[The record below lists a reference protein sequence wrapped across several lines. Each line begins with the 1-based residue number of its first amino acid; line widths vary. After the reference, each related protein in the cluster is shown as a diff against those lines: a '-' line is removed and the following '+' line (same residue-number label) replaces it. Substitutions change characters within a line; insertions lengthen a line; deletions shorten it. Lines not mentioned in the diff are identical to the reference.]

1 MNELFTYLFDENVL
15 KNKLREK
22 WIKLYDFNFV
32 DKEII
37 GGLLTTKKNIS
48 DLLTFIYN
56 KATASNLTVEQKE
69 EEEQK
74 EEQIPGALSI
84 APSTTLKTKTK
95 IEEKKGEKLEKET
108 AKTKSFKKVTIPV
121 PFNLSEN
128 KPRILQEPMAIS
140 NQIKI
145 KPLPLADYKK
155 TSLKEIEEKR
165 KEQLEIIKK
174 NIIEKNKKAK
184 GFDLQTDKRPMNF
197 DRIKEEVENK
207 IQSTLQFDN
216 KYMNPP
222 KDFSKY
228 EADVKYNEAA
238 IIREEYLIDK
248 KNKEEEAA
256 LNKILIEK
264 KDSKEFER
272 WQSEMKIKDDIIKMQ
287 EIEKRKLELELN
299 REVASTYMQ
308 RRIQKN
314 QLKAAEHKKQEIINM
329 KKKAEE
335 KAEDIKQKK
344 QVIKEIKKE
353 QENVAKQKIQK
364 KKENQ
369 ELYKNRKK
377 EFNELNLIAKEE
389 RKIYLERR
397 DDLIR
402 QIRELEKLPIKRTTG
417 FDPTETPGYGLL
429 EEMSLVELR
438 ERLALQKRMHADEIK
453 SKKEENKLR
462 MQERADEIVNKAQII
477 QENRDRLR
485 NMKEIER
492 KAKKDAILAEKER
505 IKAAREKSLF
515 EVKQKIENKKQK
527 LKKEDEI
534 FQKKIREIKLQR
546 QFLQLG
552 RDAVEFKQFKQIED
566 GVERKINDRQN
577 QDLIDQLAL
586 EKIKWVDVKIRHT
599 DAKKINKNMKEM
611 INNYNNAYELSGTL
625 NQMIGDE
632 DKMYKKAVYDRE
644 RALNKYLQDDIKEK
658 NKFCFEMQQ
667 KTMKKNK
674 SHGINNRRL
683 SAKNNEKMNNTE
695 KINLNN
701 DEEKKVNEG
710 SDEEEKNEIQ
720 NKIDNE
726 NILSQNHSGQR
737 AHSGQPGPA
746 DPQDRRAPASR

>member
-32 DKEII
+32 DKDII

-56 KATASNLTVEQKE
+56 KATASHLSVDEKE
-69 EEEQK
+69 EPTPSPQSV
-74 EEQIPGALSI
+74 G
-84 APSTTLKTKTK
+84 PSTTLMTKSKPEETK
-95 IEEKKGEKLEKET
+95 GGEKTDKDLT
-108 AKTKSFKKVTIPV
+108 RPKTNKKVTIPV

-145 KPLPLADYKK
+145 KPLPLANYKK

-165 KEQLEIIKK
+165 KEQLQIIKE

-184 GFDLQTDKRPMNF
+184 GFDLQTDKRPTNIEKI
-197 DRIKEEVENK
+197 REEVENK

-216 KYMNPP
+216 KYMNPI
-222 KDFSKY
+222 KDFSKC

-256 LNKILIEK
+256 LNKILVKK

-314 QLKAAEHKKQEIINM
+314 QIKAAEHKKQEIINM
-329 KKKAEE
+329 KKRAEE
-335 KAEDIKQKK
+335 KAEDIRLKK
-344 QVIKEIKKE
+344 EVIKEIQKE
-353 QENVAKQKIQK
+353 KENVVKQKIQK

-377 EFNELNLIAKEE
+377 EFNELNLISQEE
-389 RKIYLERR
+389 KKIYLQRR

-417 FDPTETPGYGLL
+417 FDPTETPGYGFL

-438 ERLALQKRMHADEIK
+438 ERLALQKRMHLDEIK

-462 MQERADEIVNKAQII
+462 MQERADELVNKAQII

-492 KAKKDAILAEKER
+492 KAKKDAIMREKER
-505 IKAAREKSLF
+505 IKAMREKSLF

-586 EKIKWVDVKIRHT
+586 EKIKWGDVKIRHT
-599 DAKKINKNMKEM
+599 DAKKVNKDLKEM
-611 INNYNNAYELSGTL
+611 INNYNKDYELSGTL
-625 NQMIGDE
+625 NQMIDDE

-667 KTMKKNK
+667 KTMKKNTIKKNK
-674 SHGINNRRL
+674 SHGNNINNKKIVGGVPVRE
-683 SAKNNEKMNNTE
+683 NMNNTE
-695 KINLNN
+695 KINFNN
-701 DEEKKVNEG
+701 NEDKKVNDG

-720 NKIDNE
+720 NKIENE
-726 NILSQNHSGQR
+726 NILSQNQ
-737 AHSGQPGPA
+737 AIPA
-746 DPQDRRAPASR
+746 

>member
-32 DKEII
+32 DKDII

-56 KATASNLTVEQKE
+56 KATASHLSVDEKE
-69 EEEQK
+69 ESAPFPETV
-74 EEQIPGALSI
+74 G
-84 APSTTLKTKTK
+84 PSTTVGTKSKPEETK
-95 IEEKKGEKLEKET
+95 GGQKFEKELS
-108 AKTKSFKKVTIPV
+108 KPKLNKKVTIPV

-128 KPRILQEPMAIS
+128 KPRVLQEPMAIS

-145 KPLPLADYKK
+145 KPLPLANYKK

-165 KEQLEIIKK
+165 KEQLQIIKN
-174 NIIEKNKKAK
+174 NIIEKHKKAK
-184 GFDLQTDKRPMNF
+184 AFELQTDKRPTNIEKIR
-197 DRIKEEVENK
+197 DEVENK

-216 KYMNPP
+216 KYMNPI
-222 KDFSKY
+222 KDFSKCD
-228 EADVKYNEAA
+228 ADVKYNEAA

-314 QLKAAEHKKQEIINM
+314 QIKAAEHKKQEIINM
-329 KKKAEE
+329 KKRAEE
-335 KAEDIKQKK
+335 KAEDIRQKK
-344 QVIKEIKKE
+344 EVIKEIQKE
-353 QENVAKQKIQK
+353 KENVVKQKIQK

-377 EFNELNLIAKEE
+377 EFNELNLISQEE
-389 RKIYLERR
+389 KKIYLQRR

-438 ERLALQKRMHADEIK
+438 ERLALQKKMHLDEIK

-462 MQERADEIVNKAQII
+462 MQERADELVNKAQII
-477 QENRDRLR
+477 QENRDRVR

-492 KAKKDAILAEKER
+492 KAKKDAIIREKER
-505 IKAAREKSLF
+505 IKAMREKSLF

-586 EKIKWVDVKIRHT
+586 EKIKWVDVKIKHT
-599 DAKKINKNMKEM
+599 DAKKVNKDLKEM
-611 INNYNNAYELSGTL
+611 LNNYNKEYELSGTL
-625 NQMIGDE
+625 NQMIDDE

-667 KTMKKNK
+667 KTMKKNTIKKNK
-674 SHGINNRRL
+674 SHGNNINNKKIEGVP
-683 SAKNNEKMNNTE
+683 SINMNNTE
-695 KINLNN
+695 KININN
-701 DEEKKVNEG
+701 EDKKVNDG

-726 NILSQNHSGQR
+726 NILAQN
-737 AHSGQPGPA
+737 QPIPA
-746 DPQDRRAPASR
+746 

>member
-1 MNELFTYLFDENVL
+1 MNELFTYLFDEDVL

-32 DKEII
+32 DKDII

-56 KATASNLTVEQKE
+56 KATASNLPVDEKE
-69 EEEQK
+69 K
-74 EEQIPGALSI
+74 EKEITPNPPTI
-84 APSTTLKTKTK
+84 APSTTLKTTK
-95 IEEKKGEKLEKET
+95 IEETKDEKFTKET
-108 AKTKSFKKVTIPV
+108 TKPKTGKKVTIPV

-128 KPRILQEPMAIS
+128 KPRVLQEPMAIS
-140 NQIKI
+140 NQVKI
-145 KPLPLADYKK
+145 KPLPLANYKK

-165 KEQLEIIKK
+165 KEQLQIIKE

-184 GFDLQTDKRPMNF
+184 LFDLKTDKRPTNTEKV
-197 DRIKEEVENK
+197 REEVENK
-207 IQSTLQFDN
+207 IKATLQFNN
-216 KYMNPP
+216 KYMNPI
-222 KDFSKY
+222 KDFSKCD
-228 EADVKYNEAA
+228 ADVRYNEAA

-256 LNKILIEK
+256 LNKILVEK

-314 QLKAAEHKKQEIINM
+314 QLKAAEHKKQELINM

-344 QVIKEIKKE
+344 EVIKEIHKE
-353 QENVAKQKIQK
+353 QENVAKQKAQK

-377 EFNELNLIAKEE
+377 EYNELNLIAQEE
-389 RKIYLERR
+389 KKILLERR

-402 QIRELEKLPIKRTTG
+402 QIRELEKLPIRRTTG

-438 ERLALQKRMHADEIK
+438 ERLALQKRMHLDEIK

-462 MQERADEIVNKAQII
+462 MQERADELVNKAQII

-492 KAKKDAILAEKER
+492 KAKKDAIIAEKAR
-505 IKAAREKSLF
+505 IKAQREKSLF

-527 LKKEDEI
+527 LKREDEI

-586 EKIKWVDVKIRHT
+586 EKIKWVDVKMRHT
-599 DAKKINKNMKEM
+599 DAKKINKDLKDML
-611 INNYNNAYELSGTL
+611 NNYNNAYELSGTL
-625 NQMIGDE
+625 NQMIHDE

-667 KTMKKNK
+667 KTMKKNNIKKNK
-674 SHGINNRRL
+674 SYGTNINNKRTE
-683 SAKNNEKMNNTE
+683 NIVNTEKLNNTE
-695 KINLNN
+695 KINFNN
-701 DEEKKVNEG
+701 DEDKKVNEG

-720 NKIDNE
+720 NKIENE
-726 NILSQNHSGQR
+726 NILSQNQ
-737 AHSGQPGPA
+737 AVPA
-746 DPQDRRAPASR
+746 

>member
-1 MNELFTYLFDENVL
+1 MNELFTYLFDEDIL

-32 DKEII
+32 DKDII

-56 KATASNLTVEQKE
+56 KATASNLPV
-69 EEEQK
+69 EEQ
-74 EEQIPGALSI
+74 EGIPQSP
-84 APSTTLKTKTK
+84 PSTTLKTKSKLEETK
-95 IEEKKGEKLEKET
+95 EEKTLKET
-108 AKTKSFKKVTIPV
+108 TTKPKTSKKVTIPV

-128 KPRILQEPMAIS
+128 KPRVLQEPMAIS

-145 KPLPLADYKK
+145 KPLPLANYKK
-155 TSLKEIEEKR
+155 TSLKDIEEKR
-165 KEQLEIIKK
+165 KEQLQIIKN

-184 GFDLQTDKRPMNF
+184 GFDLETEKRPTNLEKIR
-197 DRIKEEVENK
+197 DEVESK
-207 IQSTLQFDN
+207 IQATLQFDN
-216 KYMNPP
+216 KYMNPI
-222 KDFSKY
+222 KDFSKC

-256 LNKILIEK
+256 LNKILVEK

-272 WQSEMKIKDDIIKMQ
+272 WQNEMKIKDDIIKMQ

-335 KAEDIKQKK
+335 NAEDVRQKK
-344 QVIKEIKKE
+344 EVIKEIKKE
-353 QENVAKQKIQK
+353 QENVAKQKIAK

-377 EFNELNLIAKEE
+377 EFNELNLIAQEE
-389 RKIYLERR
+389 KKILLERR

-402 QIRELEKLPIKRTTG
+402 QIRELEKLPIRRTTG

-438 ERLALQKRMHADEIK
+438 ERLALQKRMHLDEIK

-462 MQERADEIVNKAQII
+462 MQERADELVYKAQMI

-485 NMKEIER
+485 NTKEIER
-492 KAKKDAILAEKER
+492 KAKKDAIIAEKAR
-505 IKAAREKSLF
+505 IKAQREKSLF

-577 QDLIDQLAL
+577 QDLIDQLAF
-586 EKIKWVDVKIRHT
+586 EKIKWVDVKMKHT
-599 DAKKINKNMKEM
+599 DAKKINKDLKEM
-611 INNYNNAYELSGTL
+611 LNNYNNAYELSGTL
-625 NQMIGDE
+625 NQMIHDE

-667 KTMKKNK
+667 KTMKKKNIKKNK
-674 SHGINNRRL
+674 SYGTKVNNKL
-683 SAKNNEKMNNTE
+683 AEKIISDEKLNNTE
-695 KINLNN
+695 KINFNN
-701 DEEKKVNEG
+701 EEDKKVNEG

-720 NKIDNE
+720 NKIENE
-726 NILSQNHSGQR
+726 NILSQNQ
-737 AHSGQPGPA
+737 AVPA
-746 DPQDRRAPASR
+746 

>member
-438 ERLALQKRMHADEIK
+438 ERLALQKRMRADEIK

-701 DEEKKVNEG
+701 EEEKKVNEG

-726 NILSQNHSGQR
+726 NTLSQNQ
-737 AHSGQPGPA
+737 AIPA
-746 DPQDRRAPASR
+746 

>member
-32 DKEII
+32 DKDII

-56 KATASNLTVEQKE
+56 KATASHLSVDEKE
-69 EEEQK
+69 ESAPLPETV
-74 EEQIPGALSI
+74 G
-84 APSTTLKTKTK
+84 PSTTVGTKSKPEETK
-95 IEEKKGEKLEKET
+95 GGQKFEKELS
-108 AKTKSFKKVTIPV
+108 KPKLNKKVTIPV

-128 KPRILQEPMAIS
+128 KPRVLQEPMAIS

-145 KPLPLADYKK
+145 KPLPLANYKK

-165 KEQLEIIKK
+165 KEQLQIIKN
-174 NIIEKNKKAK
+174 NIIEKHKKAK
-184 GFDLQTDKRPMNF
+184 AFDLQTDKRPTNIEKIR
-197 DRIKEEVENK
+197 DEVENK

-216 KYMNPP
+216 KYMNPI
-222 KDFSKY
+222 KDFSKCD
-228 EADVKYNEAA
+228 ADVKYNEAA

-314 QLKAAEHKKQEIINM
+314 QIKAAEHKKQEIINM

-335 KAEDIKQKK
+335 KAEDIRQKK
-344 QVIKEIKKE
+344 EVIKEIQKE
-353 QENVAKQKIQK
+353 KENVVKQKIQK

-377 EFNELNLIAKEE
+377 EFNELNLISQEE
-389 RKIYLERR
+389 KKIYLQRR

-438 ERLALQKRMHADEIK
+438 ERLALQKKMHLDEIK

-462 MQERADEIVNKAQII
+462 MQERADELVNKAQII

-492 KAKKDAILAEKER
+492 KAKKDAIIREKER
-505 IKAAREKSLF
+505 IKVMREKSLF

-586 EKIKWVDVKIRHT
+586 EKIKWVDVKIKHT
-599 DAKKINKNMKEM
+599 DAKKVNKDLKEM
-611 INNYNNAYELSGTL
+611 LNNYNKEYELSGTL
-625 NQMIGDE
+625 NQMIDDE

-667 KTMKKNK
+667 KTMKKNTIKKNK
-674 SHGINNRRL
+674 SHGNNINNKKIEGVP
-683 SAKNNEKMNNTE
+683 SINMNNTE

-701 DEEKKVNEG
+701 EDKKINDG

-726 NILSQNHSGQR
+726 NILAQN
-737 AHSGQPGPA
+737 QPIPA
-746 DPQDRRAPASR
+746 

>member
-32 DKEII
+32 DKDII

-56 KATASNLTVEQKE
+56 KATASHLSVDEKE
-69 EEEQK
+69 ESAPFPETV
-74 EEQIPGALSI
+74 G
-84 APSTTLKTKTK
+84 PSTTVGTKSKPEETK
-95 IEEKKGEKLEKET
+95 GGQKFEKELS
-108 AKTKSFKKVTIPV
+108 KPKLNKKVTIPV

-128 KPRILQEPMAIS
+128 KPRVLQEPMAIS

-145 KPLPLADYKK
+145 KPLPLANYKK

-165 KEQLEIIKK
+165 KEQLQIIKN
-174 NIIEKNKKAK
+174 NIIEKHKKAK
-184 GFDLQTDKRPMNF
+184 AFDLQTDKRPTNIEKIR
-197 DRIKEEVENK
+197 DEVENK

-216 KYMNPP
+216 KYMNPI
-222 KDFSKY
+222 KDFSKCD
-228 EADVKYNEAA
+228 ADVKYNEAA

-314 QLKAAEHKKQEIINM
+314 QIKAAEHKKQEIINM
-329 KKKAEE
+329 KKRAEE
-335 KAEDIKQKK
+335 KAEDIRQKK
-344 QVIKEIKKE
+344 EVIKEIQKE
-353 QENVAKQKIQK
+353 KENVVKQKIQK

-377 EFNELNLIAKEE
+377 EFNELNLISQEE
-389 RKIYLERR
+389 KKIYLQRR

-438 ERLALQKRMHADEIK
+438 ERLALQKKMHLDEIK

-462 MQERADEIVNKAQII
+462 MQERADELVNKAQII

-492 KAKKDAILAEKER
+492 KAKKDAIIREKER
-505 IKAAREKSLF
+505 IKAMREKSLF

-586 EKIKWVDVKIRHT
+586 EKIKWVDVKIKHT
-599 DAKKINKNMKEM
+599 DAKKVNKDLKEM
-611 INNYNNAYELSGTL
+611 LNNYNKEYELSGTL
-625 NQMIGDE
+625 NQMIDDE

-667 KTMKKNK
+667 KTMKKNTIKKNK
-674 SHGINNRRL
+674 SHGNNINNKKIEGIP
-683 SAKNNEKMNNTE
+683 SINMNNTG

-701 DEEKKVNEG
+701 EDKKVNDG

-726 NILSQNHSGQR
+726 NILAQN
-737 AHSGQPGPA
+737 QPIPA
-746 DPQDRRAPASR
+746 

>member
-1 MNELFTYLFDENVL
+1 MNELFTYLFDEDVL

-32 DKEII
+32 DKDII

-56 KATASNLTVEQKE
+56 KATASHLSVDEKE
-69 EEEQK
+69 EPTPSPQSV
-74 EEQIPGALSI
+74 G
-84 APSTTLKTKTK
+84 PSTTLMTKSKPEETK
-95 IEEKKGEKLEKET
+95 GGEKTDKDLT
-108 AKTKSFKKVTIPV
+108 RPKTNKKVTIPV

-145 KPLPLADYKK
+145 KPLPLANYKK

-165 KEQLEIIKK
+165 KEQLQIIKE

-184 GFDLQTDKRPMNF
+184 GFDLQTDKRPTNIEKI
-197 DRIKEEVENK
+197 REEVEKK

-216 KYMNPP
+216 KYMNPI
-222 KDFSKY
+222 KDFSKC

-256 LNKILIEK
+256 LNKILVEK

-287 EIEKRKLELELN
+287 EIEKRKLELEMN

-314 QLKAAEHKKQEIINM
+314 QIKAAEHKKQEIINM
-329 KKKAEE
+329 KKRAEE
-335 KAEDIKQKK
+335 KAEDIRLKK
-344 QVIKEIKKE
+344 EVIKEIQKE
-353 QENVAKQKIQK
+353 KENVVKQKIQK

-377 EFNELNLIAKEE
+377 EFNELNLISQEE
-389 RKIYLERR
+389 KKIYLQRR

-438 ERLALQKRMHADEIK
+438 ERLALQKRMHLDEIK

-462 MQERADEIVNKAQII
+462 MQERADELVNKAQII

-492 KAKKDAILAEKER
+492 KAKKDAIMREKER
-505 IKAAREKSLF
+505 IKAMREKSLF

-586 EKIKWVDVKIRHT
+586 EKIKWGDVKIRHT
-599 DAKKINKNMKEM
+599 DAKKVNKDLKEM
-611 INNYNNAYELSGTL
+611 INNYNKDYELSGTL
-625 NQMIGDE
+625 NQMIDDE
-632 DKMYKKAVYDRE
+632 DKMYKKAVYERE

-667 KTMKKNK
+667 KTMKKNTIKKNK
-674 SHGINNRRL
+674 SHGNNINNKKIVGGVPVRE
-683 SAKNNEKMNNTE
+683 NMNNTE
-695 KINLNN
+695 KINFNN
-701 DEEKKVNEG
+701 NEDKKVNDG

-720 NKIDNE
+720 NKIENE
-726 NILSQNHSGQR
+726 NILSQNQ
-737 AHSGQPGPA
+737 AIPA
-746 DPQDRRAPASR
+746 

>member
-1 MNELFTYLFDENVL
+1 MNELFTYLFDEDVL

-32 DKEII
+32 DKDII

-56 KATASNLTVEQKE
+56 KATASHLSVDEKE
-69 EEEQK
+69 EPTPSPQSV
-74 EEQIPGALSI
+74 G
-84 APSTTLKTKTK
+84 PSTTLMTKSKPEETK
-95 IEEKKGEKLEKET
+95 GGEKTDKDLT
-108 AKTKSFKKVTIPV
+108 RPKTNKKVTIPV

-145 KPLPLADYKK
+145 KPLPLANYKK

-165 KEQLEIIKK
+165 KEQLQIIKE

-184 GFDLQTDKRPMNF
+184 GFDLQTDKRPTNIEKI
-197 DRIKEEVENK
+197 REEVENK

-216 KYMNPP
+216 KYMNPI
-222 KDFSKY
+222 KDFSKC

-256 LNKILIEK
+256 LNKILVEK

-287 EIEKRKLELELN
+287 EIEKRKLELEMN

-314 QLKAAEHKKQEIINM
+314 QIKAAEHKKQEIINM
-329 KKKAEE
+329 KKRAEE
-335 KAEDIKQKK
+335 KAEDIRLKK
-344 QVIKEIKKE
+344 EVIKEIQKE
-353 QENVAKQKIQK
+353 KENVVKQKIQK

-377 EFNELNLIAKEE
+377 EFNELNLISQEE
-389 RKIYLERR
+389 KKIYLQRR

-438 ERLALQKRMHADEIK
+438 ERLALQKRMHLDEIK

-462 MQERADEIVNKAQII
+462 MQERADELVNKAQII

-492 KAKKDAILAEKER
+492 KAKKDAIMREKER
-505 IKAAREKSLF
+505 IKAMREKSLF

-586 EKIKWVDVKIRHT
+586 EKIKWGDVKIRHT
-599 DAKKINKNMKEM
+599 DAKKVNKDLKEM
-611 INNYNNAYELSGTL
+611 INNYNKDYELSGTL
-625 NQMIGDE
+625 NQMIDDE

-667 KTMKKNK
+667 KTMKKNTIKKNK
-674 SHGINNRRL
+674 SHGNNINNKKIVGGVPVRE
-683 SAKNNEKMNNTE
+683 NMNNTE
-695 KINLNN
+695 KINFNN
-701 DEEKKVNEG
+701 NEDKKVNDG

-720 NKIDNE
+720 NKIENE
-726 NILSQNHSGQR
+726 NILSQNQ
-737 AHSGQPGPA
+737 AIPA
-746 DPQDRRAPASR
+746 

>member
-1 MNELFTYLFDENVL
+1 MNELFTYLFDEDVL

-32 DKEII
+32 DKDII

-56 KATASNLTVEQKE
+56 KATASNLPVDEKDKE
-69 EEEQK
+69 K
-74 EEQIPGALSI
+74 EITPNPPTI
-84 APSTTLKTKTK
+84 APSTTLKTTK
-95 IEEKKGEKLEKET
+95 IEETKDEKFTKET
-108 AKTKSFKKVTIPV
+108 TKPKTGKKVTIPV

-128 KPRILQEPMAIS
+128 KPRVLQEPMAIS
-140 NQIKI
+140 NQVKI
-145 KPLPLADYKK
+145 KPLPLANYKK

-165 KEQLEIIKK
+165 KEQLQIIKE

-184 GFDLQTDKRPMNF
+184 LFDLKTDKRPTNTEKV
-197 DRIKEEVENK
+197 REEVENK
-207 IQSTLQFDN
+207 IKATLQFNN
-216 KYMNPP
+216 KYMNPI
-222 KDFSKY
+222 KDFSKCD
-228 EADVKYNEAA
+228 ADVRYNEAA

-256 LNKILIEK
+256 LNKILVEK

-314 QLKAAEHKKQEIINM
+314 QLKAAEHKKQELINM

-344 QVIKEIKKE
+344 EVIKEIHKE
-353 QENVAKQKIQK
+353 QENVAKQKAQK

-377 EFNELNLIAKEE
+377 EYNELNLIAQEE
-389 RKIYLERR
+389 KKILLERR

-402 QIRELEKLPIKRTTG
+402 QIRELEKLPIRRTTG

-438 ERLALQKRMHADEIK
+438 ERLALQKRMHLDEIK

-462 MQERADEIVNKAQII
+462 MQERADELVNKAQII

-492 KAKKDAILAEKER
+492 KAKKDAIIAEKAR
-505 IKAAREKSLF
+505 IKAQREKSLF

-527 LKKEDEI
+527 LKREDEI

-586 EKIKWVDVKIRHT
+586 EKIKWVDVKMRHI
-599 DAKKINKNMKEM
+599 DAKKINKDLKDML
-611 INNYNNAYELSGTL
+611 NNYNNAYELSGTL
-625 NQMIGDE
+625 NQMIHDE

-667 KTMKKNK
+667 KTMKKNNIKKNK
-674 SHGINNRRL
+674 SYGTNINNKRAENMVNTDKL
-683 SAKNNEKMNNTE
+683 NNTE
-695 KINLNN
+695 KINFNN
-701 DEEKKVNEG
+701 DEDKKVNEG

-720 NKIDNE
+720 NKIENE
-726 NILSQNHSGQR
+726 NILSQNQ
-737 AHSGQPGPA
+737 AVPA
-746 DPQDRRAPASR
+746 

>member
-222 KDFSKY
+222 KDFSKC

-701 DEEKKVNEG
+701 EEEKKVNEG

-726 NILSQNHSGQR
+726 NILSQNQ
-737 AHSGQPGPA
+737 AIPA
-746 DPQDRRAPASR
+746 

>member
-1 MNELFTYLFDENVL
+1 MNELFTYLFDEDVL

-32 DKEII
+32 DKDII

-56 KATASNLTVEQKE
+56 KATASHLSVDEKE
-69 EEEQK
+69 EPTPSPQSV
-74 EEQIPGALSI
+74 G
-84 APSTTLKTKTK
+84 PSTTLMTKSKPEETK
-95 IEEKKGEKLEKET
+95 GGEKTDKDLT
-108 AKTKSFKKVTIPV
+108 RPKTNKKVTIPV

-145 KPLPLADYKK
+145 KPLPLANYKK

-165 KEQLEIIKK
+165 KEQLQIIKE

-184 GFDLQTDKRPMNF
+184 GFDLQTDKRPTNIEKI
-197 DRIKEEVENK
+197 REEVEKK

-216 KYMNPP
+216 KYMNPI
-222 KDFSKY
+222 KDFSKC

-256 LNKILIEK
+256 LNKILVEK

-287 EIEKRKLELELN
+287 EIEKRKLELEMN

-314 QLKAAEHKKQEIINM
+314 QIKAAEHKKQEIINM
-329 KKKAEE
+329 KKRAEE
-335 KAEDIKQKK
+335 KAEDIRLKK
-344 QVIKEIKKE
+344 EVIKEIQKE
-353 QENVAKQKIQK
+353 KENVVKQKIQK

-377 EFNELNLIAKEE
+377 EFNELNLISQEE
-389 RKIYLERR
+389 KKIYLQRR

-438 ERLALQKRMHADEIK
+438 ERLALQKRMHLDEIK

-462 MQERADEIVNKAQII
+462 MQERADELVNKAQII

-492 KAKKDAILAEKER
+492 KAKKDAIMREKER
-505 IKAAREKSLF
+505 IKAMREKSLF

-586 EKIKWVDVKIRHT
+586 EKIKWGDVKIRHT
-599 DAKKINKNMKEM
+599 DAKKVNKDLKEM
-611 INNYNNAYELSGTL
+611 INNYNKDYELSGTL
-625 NQMIGDE
+625 NQMIDDE

-667 KTMKKNK
+667 KTMKKNTIKKNK
-674 SHGINNRRL
+674 SHGNNINNKKIVGGVQVRE
-683 SAKNNEKMNNTE
+683 NMYNTE
-695 KINLNN
+695 KINFNN
-701 DEEKKVNEG
+701 NEDKKVNDG

-720 NKIDNE
+720 NKIENE
-726 NILSQNHSGQR
+726 NILSQNQ
-737 AHSGQPGPA
+737 AIPA
-746 DPQDRRAPASR
+746 

>member
-1 MNELFTYLFDENVL
+1 MNELFTYLFDEDVL

-32 DKEII
+32 DKDII
-37 GGLLTTKKNIS
+37 GGLLITKKNIS

-56 KATASNLTVEQKE
+56 KATASHLSVDEKE
-69 EEEQK
+69 EPTPSPQSV
-74 EEQIPGALSI
+74 G
-84 APSTTLKTKTK
+84 PSTTLMTKSKPEETK
-95 IEEKKGEKLEKET
+95 GGEKTDKDLT
-108 AKTKSFKKVTIPV
+108 RPKTNKKVTIPV

-145 KPLPLADYKK
+145 KPLPLANYKK

-165 KEQLEIIKK
+165 KEQLQIIKE

-184 GFDLQTDKRPMNF
+184 GFDLQTDKRPTNIEKI
-197 DRIKEEVENK
+197 REEVEKK

-216 KYMNPP
+216 KYMNPI
-222 KDFSKY
+222 KDFSKC

-256 LNKILIEK
+256 LNKILVEK

-287 EIEKRKLELELN
+287 EIEKRKLELEMN

-314 QLKAAEHKKQEIINM
+314 QIKAAEHKKQEIINM
-329 KKKAEE
+329 KKRAEE
-335 KAEDIKQKK
+335 KAEDIRLKK
-344 QVIKEIKKE
+344 EVIKEIQKE
-353 QENVAKQKIQK
+353 KENVVKQKIQK

-377 EFNELNLIAKEE
+377 EFNELNLISQEE
-389 RKIYLERR
+389 KKIYLQRR

-417 FDPTETPGYGLL
+417 FDPTETPGYGFL

-438 ERLALQKRMHADEIK
+438 ERLALQKRMHLDEIK

-462 MQERADEIVNKAQII
+462 MQERADELVNKAQII

-492 KAKKDAILAEKER
+492 KAKKDAIMREKER
-505 IKAAREKSLF
+505 IKAMREKSLF

-586 EKIKWVDVKIRHT
+586 EKIKWGDVKIRHT
-599 DAKKINKNMKEM
+599 DAKKVNKDLKEM
-611 INNYNNAYELSGTL
+611 INNYNKDYELSGTL
-625 NQMIGDE
+625 NQMIDDE

-667 KTMKKNK
+667 KTMKKNTIKKNK
-674 SHGINNRRL
+674 SHGNNINNKKIVGGVPVRE
-683 SAKNNEKMNNTE
+683 NMNNTE
-695 KINLNN
+695 KINFNN
-701 DEEKKVNEG
+701 NEDKKVNDG

-720 NKIDNE
+720 NKIENE
-726 NILSQNHSGQR
+726 NILSQNQ
-737 AHSGQPGPA
+737 AIPA
-746 DPQDRRAPASR
+746 

>member
-1 MNELFTYLFDENVL
+1 MNELFTYLFDEDVL

-32 DKEII
+32 DKDII

-56 KATASNLTVEQKE
+56 KATASHLSVDEKE
-69 EEEQK
+69 EPTPSPQSV
-74 EEQIPGALSI
+74 G
-84 APSTTLKTKTK
+84 PSTTLMTKSKPEETK
-95 IEEKKGEKLEKET
+95 GGEKTDKDLT
-108 AKTKSFKKVTIPV
+108 RPKTNKKVTIPV

-145 KPLPLADYKK
+145 KPLPLANYKK

-165 KEQLEIIKK
+165 KEQLQIIKE

-184 GFDLQTDKRPMNF
+184 GFDLQTDKRPTNIEKI
-197 DRIKEEVENK
+197 REEVEKK

-216 KYMNPP
+216 KYMNPI
-222 KDFSKY
+222 KDFSKC

-256 LNKILIEK
+256 LNKILVEK

-287 EIEKRKLELELN
+287 EIEKRKLELEMN

-314 QLKAAEHKKQEIINM
+314 QIKAAEHKKQEIINM
-329 KKKAEE
+329 KKRAEE
-335 KAEDIKQKK
+335 KAEDIRLKK
-344 QVIKEIKKE
+344 EVIKEIQKE
-353 QENVAKQKIQK
+353 KENVVKQKIQK

-377 EFNELNLIAKEE
+377 EFNELNLISQEE
-389 RKIYLERR
+389 KKIYLQRR

-438 ERLALQKRMHADEIK
+438 ERLALQKRMHLDEIK

-462 MQERADEIVNKAQII
+462 MQERADELVNKAQII

-492 KAKKDAILAEKER
+492 KAKKDAIMREKER
-505 IKAAREKSLF
+505 IKAMREKSLF

-586 EKIKWVDVKIRHT
+586 EKIKWGDVKIRHT
-599 DAKKINKNMKEM
+599 DAKKVNKDLKEM
-611 INNYNNAYELSGTL
+611 INNYNKDYELSGTL
-625 NQMIGDE
+625 NQMIDDE

-644 RALNKYLQDDIKEK
+644 RALNKYLQDDIKKK

-667 KTMKKNK
+667 KTMKKNTIKKNK
-674 SHGINNRRL
+674 SHGNNINNKKIVGGVPVRE
-683 SAKNNEKMNNTE
+683 NMNNTE
-695 KINLNN
+695 KINFNN
-701 DEEKKVNEG
+701 NEDKKVNDG

-720 NKIDNE
+720 NKIENE
-726 NILSQNHSGQR
+726 NILSQNQ
-737 AHSGQPGPA
+737 AIPA
-746 DPQDRRAPASR
+746 

>member
-1 MNELFTYLFDENVL
+1 MNELFTYLFDEDIL

-32 DKEII
+32 DKDII

-56 KATASNLTVEQKE
+56 KATASNLPV
-69 EEEQK
+69 EEQ
-74 EEQIPGALSI
+74 EGIPQSP
-84 APSTTLKTKTK
+84 PSTTLKTKSKLEETK
-95 IEEKKGEKLEKET
+95 EEKTLKEAT
-108 AKTKSFKKVTIPV
+108 TKPKTSKKVTIPV

-128 KPRILQEPMAIS
+128 KPRVLQEPMAIS

-145 KPLPLADYKK
+145 KPLPLANYKK
-155 TSLKEIEEKR
+155 TSLKDIEEKR
-165 KEQLEIIKK
+165 KEQLQIIKN
-174 NIIEKNKKAK
+174 NIIDKNKKAK
-184 GFDLQTDKRPMNF
+184 GFDLETEKRPTNLEKIR
-197 DRIKEEVENK
+197 DEVESK
-207 IQSTLQFDN
+207 IQATLQFDN
-216 KYMNPP
+216 KYMNPI
-222 KDFSKY
+222 KDFSKC

-256 LNKILIEK
+256 LNKILVEK

-272 WQSEMKIKDDIIKMQ
+272 WQNEMKIKDDIIKMQ

-335 KAEDIKQKK
+335 NAEDVRQKK
-344 QVIKEIKKE
+344 EVIKEIKKE
-353 QENVAKQKIQK
+353 QENVVKQKIAK

-377 EFNELNLIAKEE
+377 EFNELNLIAQEE
-389 RKIYLERR
+389 KKILLERR

-402 QIRELEKLPIKRTTG
+402 QIRELEKLPIRRTTG

-438 ERLALQKRMHADEIK
+438 ERLALQKRMHLDEIK

-462 MQERADEIVNKAQII
+462 MQERADELVYKAQMI

-485 NMKEIER
+485 NTKEIER
-492 KAKKDAILAEKER
+492 KAKKDAIIAEKAR
-505 IKAAREKSLF
+505 IKAQREKSLF

-586 EKIKWVDVKIRHT
+586 EKIKWVDVKMKHT
-599 DAKKINKNMKEM
+599 DAKK
-611 INNYNNAYELSGTL
+611 L
-625 NQMIGDE
+625 
-632 DKMYKKAVYDRE
+632 
-644 RALNKYLQDDIKEK
+644 IK
-658 NKFCFEMQQ
+658 
-667 KTMKKNK
+667 
-674 SHGINNRRL
+674 I
-683 SAKNNEKMNNTE
+683 
-695 KINLNN
+695 
-701 DEEKKVNEG
+701 
-710 SDEEEKNEIQ
+710 
-720 NKIDNE
+720 
-726 NILSQNHSGQR
+726 
-737 AHSGQPGPA
+737 
-746 DPQDRRAPASR
+746 

>member
-1 MNELFTYLFDENVL
+1 MNELFTYLFDEDIL

-32 DKEII
+32 DNEII
-37 GGLLTTKKNIS
+37 GGLLNTKKNIS

-56 KATASNLTVEQKE
+56 KATASNLPVETKDMAKSE
-69 EEEQK
+69 L
-74 EEQIPGALSI
+74 GI
-84 APSTTLKTKTK
+84 ASTTEKTKTK
-95 IEEKKGEKLEKET
+95 IEETKE
-108 AKTKSFKKVTIPV
+108 AKNISKSKSVKKVTIPV

-128 KPRILQEPMAIS
+128 KPRILQEPMAIP
-140 NQIKI
+140 NQLQF
-145 KPLPLADYKK
+145 KPLPLSNYHK
-155 TSLKEIEEKR
+155 TSLNDIKQKR
-165 KEQLEIIKK
+165 KEHLQLIKN
-174 NIIEKNKKAK
+174 NIIERNEKDK
-184 GFDLQTDKRPMNF
+184 GFDLKTDKRPTNIEKV
-197 DRIKEEVENK
+197 REEVENK
-207 IQSTLQFDN
+207 IKSTLQFNN
-216 KYMNPP
+216 KYMNPI
-222 KDFSKY
+222 KDFSKC

-264 KDSKEFER
+264 KDSKEFDR
-272 WQSEMKIKDDIIKMQ
+272 WQNEMKIKDDIIKMQ

-314 QLKAAEHKKQEIINM
+314 QLKAAEHKKQELLNM

-335 KAEDIKQKK
+335 KAEDIKNKK
-344 QVIKEIKKE
+344 EVIKELHKG
-353 QENVAKQKIQK
+353 QENVVKQKIQK
-364 KKENQ
+364 VKDNQ

-389 RKIYLERR
+389 QKIYLDRR

-402 QIRELEKLPIKRTTG
+402 QIRELEKLPIRRTTG

-438 ERLALQKRMHADEIK
+438 ERLALQKRMLADEIK

-462 MQERADEIVNKAQII
+462 MQERADELINKAQII

-485 NMKEIER
+485 NQKEIER
-492 KAKKDAILAEKER
+492 KAKKDARIAEKER
-505 IKAAREKSLF
+505 LRIAREKSLF

-566 GVERKINDRQN
+566 GMERKINDKQN

-586 EKIKWVDVKIRHT
+586 EKVNWVDIKIRYK
-599 DAKKINKNMKEM
+599 DAQKSNKSTKELL
-611 INNYNNAYELSGTL
+611 NNYNNAYTLSGTL
-625 NQMIGDE
+625 NRMINDE

-644 RALNKYLQDDIKEK
+644 RALNKYLQEDIKEK
-658 NKFCFEMQQ
+658 NKFCFMMQQ
-667 KTMKKNK
+667 KTMQKAMKKNK
-674 SHGINNRRL
+674 SQMNPRRRINSNNIR
-683 SAKNNEKMNNTE
+683 ANQNEEKVNNIVQNEKKE
-695 KINLNN
+695 EEIKI
-701 DEEKKVNEG
+701 NEG
-710 SDEEEKNEIQ
+710 SDDDEQNAIKNKLQNEKL
-720 NKIDNE
+720 
-726 NILSQNHSGQR
+726 LSQNQ
-737 AHSGQPGPA
+737 AIPA
-746 DPQDRRAPASR
+746 

>member
-1 MNELFTYLFDENVL
+1 MNELFTYLFDEDVL

-32 DKEII
+32 DKDII

-56 KATASNLTVEQKE
+56 KATASHLSVDEKE
-69 EEEQK
+69 EPTPSPQSV
-74 EEQIPGALSI
+74 G
-84 APSTTLKTKTK
+84 PSTTLMTKSKPEETK
-95 IEEKKGEKLEKET
+95 GGEKTDKDLT
-108 AKTKSFKKVTIPV
+108 RPKTNKKVTIPV

-145 KPLPLADYKK
+145 KPLPLANYKK

-165 KEQLEIIKK
+165 KEQLQIIKE

-184 GFDLQTDKRPMNF
+184 GFDLQTDKRPTNIEKI
-197 DRIKEEVENK
+197 REEVEKK

-216 KYMNPP
+216 KYMNPI
-222 KDFSKY
+222 KDFSKC

-314 QLKAAEHKKQEIINM
+314 QIKAAEHKKQEIINM
-329 KKKAEE
+329 KKRAEE
-335 KAEDIKQKK
+335 KAEDIRQKK
-344 QVIKEIKKE
+344 EVIKEIQKE
-353 QENVAKQKIQK
+353 KENVVKQKIQK

-377 EFNELNLIAKEE
+377 EFNELNLISQEE
-389 RKIYLERR
+389 KKIYLQRR

-438 ERLALQKRMHADEIK
+438 ERLALQKKMHLDEIK

-462 MQERADEIVNKAQII
+462 MQERADELVNKAQII

-492 KAKKDAILAEKER
+492 KAKKDAIIREKER
-505 IKAAREKSLF
+505 IKAMREKSLF

-586 EKIKWVDVKIRHT
+586 EKIKWVDVKIKHT
-599 DAKKINKNMKEM
+599 DAKKVNKDLKEM
-611 INNYNNAYELSGTL
+611 LNNYNKEYELSGTL
-625 NQMIGDE
+625 NQMIDDE

-667 KTMKKNK
+667 KTMKKNTIKKNK
-674 SHGINNRRL
+674 SHGNNINNKKIEGVP
-683 SAKNNEKMNNTE
+683 SINMNNTE
-695 KINLNN
+695 KININN
-701 DEEKKVNEG
+701 EDKKVNDG

-726 NILSQNHSGQR
+726 NILAQN
-737 AHSGQPGPA
+737 QPIPA
-746 DPQDRRAPASR
+746 

>member
-1 MNELFTYLFDENVL
+1 MNELFTYLFDEDVL

-32 DKEII
+32 DKDII

-56 KATASNLTVEQKE
+56 KATASHLSVDEKE
-69 EEEQK
+69 EPTPSPQSV
-74 EEQIPGALSI
+74 G
-84 APSTTLKTKTK
+84 PSTTLMTKSKPEETK
-95 IEEKKGEKLEKET
+95 GGEKTDKDLT
-108 AKTKSFKKVTIPV
+108 RPKTNKKVTIPV

-145 KPLPLADYKK
+145 KPLPLANYKK

-165 KEQLEIIKK
+165 KEQLQIIKE

-184 GFDLQTDKRPMNF
+184 GFDLQTDKRPTNIEKI
-197 DRIKEEVENK
+197 REEVEKK

-216 KYMNPP
+216 KYMNPI
-222 KDFSKY
+222 KDFSKC

-256 LNKILIEK
+256 LNKILVEK

-314 QLKAAEHKKQEIINM
+314 QIKAAEHKKQEIINM
-329 KKKAEE
+329 KKRAEE
-335 KAEDIKQKK
+335 KAEDIRLKK
-344 QVIKEIKKE
+344 EVIKEIQKE
-353 QENVAKQKIQK
+353 KENVVKQKIQK

-377 EFNELNLIAKEE
+377 EFNELNLISQEE
-389 RKIYLERR
+389 KKIYLQRR

-417 FDPTETPGYGLL
+417 FDPTETPGYGFL

-438 ERLALQKRMHADEIK
+438 ERLALQKRMHLDEIK

-462 MQERADEIVNKAQII
+462 MQERADELVNKAQII

-492 KAKKDAILAEKER
+492 KAKKDAIMREKER
-505 IKAAREKSLF
+505 IKAMREKSLF

-586 EKIKWVDVKIRHT
+586 EKIKWGDVKIRHT
-599 DAKKINKNMKEM
+599 DAKKVNKDLKEM
-611 INNYNNAYELSGTL
+611 INNYNKDYELSGTL
-625 NQMIGDE
+625 NQMIDDE

-667 KTMKKNK
+667 KTMKKNTIKKNK
-674 SHGINNRRL
+674 SHGNNINNKKIVGGVPVRE
-683 SAKNNEKMNNTE
+683 NMNNTE
-695 KINLNN
+695 KINFNN
-701 DEEKKVNEG
+701 NENKKVNDG

-720 NKIDNE
+720 NKIENE
-726 NILSQNHSGQR
+726 NILSQNQ
-737 AHSGQPGPA
+737 AIPA
-746 DPQDRRAPASR
+746 

>member
-1 MNELFTYLFDENVL
+1 MNELFTYLFEEDVL

-32 DKEII
+32 DKDII

-48 DLLTFIYN
+48 DLLTFVYN
-56 KATASNLTVEQKE
+56 KATASNLPVDEKE
-69 EEEQK
+69 K
-74 EEQIPGALSI
+74 EISVNLPSV

-95 IEEKKGEKLEKET
+95 GEERKDEKYQKEET
-108 AKTKSFKKVTIPV
+108 KPKTNKKVTIPV

-140 NQIKI
+140 NQVKM
-145 KPLPLADYKK
+145 KPLPLANYKK
-155 TSLKEIEEKR
+155 TSLKDIEEKR
-165 KEQLEIIKK
+165 KEQLKIIKN
-174 NIIEKNKKAK
+174 NILEKYKKAK
-184 GFDLQTDKRPMNF
+184 GFELETEKRPTNF
-197 DRIKEEVENK
+197 KKIEAEVLEKREAAKLPN
-207 IQSTLQFDN
+207 N
-216 KYMNPP
+216 KYMNPI
-222 KDFSKY
+222 KDFSKC
-228 EADVKYNEAA
+228 EADVRYNEAA

-314 QLKAAEHKKQEIINM
+314 QLKAAEHKKQEAINM
-329 KKKAEE
+329 KKRALEKEE
-335 KAEDIKQKK
+335 AIKQKK
-344 QVIKEIKKE
+344 EVIKEIQKE
-353 QENVAKQKIQK
+353 KGNFAKNKMQKE
-364 KKENQ
+364 KENQ

-377 EFNELNLIAKEE
+377 EYNELNLIAQEE
-389 RKIYLERR
+389 KKILLERR

-402 QIRELEKLPIKRTTG
+402 QIRELEKLPIRRTTG

-438 ERLALQKRMHADEIK
+438 ERLALQKRMHLNEIK

-462 MQERADEIVNKAQII
+462 MQERADELVNKAQII

-485 NMKEIER
+485 NIKEVER
-492 KAKKDAILAEKER
+492 KAKKDAIIAEKER

-527 LKKEDEI
+527 LKREDEI

-566 GVERKINDRQN
+566 GVERKINDKQN

-586 EKIKWVDVKIRHT
+586 EKIKWVDVKILHN
-599 DAKKINKNMKEM
+599 DAKKVNKDMKEM
-611 INNYNNAYELSGTL
+611 INNYNKDYELSGTL
-625 NQMIGDE
+625 NQMIHEE

-667 KTMKKNK
+667 KTMKKNNIKKNK
-674 SHGINNRRL
+674 SYGTNITNKKTENL
-683 SAKNNEKMNNTE
+683 ISNEKLNNTE
-695 KINLNN
+695 KINFNT
-701 DEEKKVNEG
+701 DEDKKVNEG
-710 SDEEEKNEIQ
+710 SDDEEKNEIQ
-720 NKIDNE
+720 NKIENE
-726 NILSQNHSGQR
+726 NILSQNQ
-737 AHSGQPGPA
+737 AIPA
-746 DPQDRRAPASR
+746 

>member
-1 MNELFTYLFDENVL
+1 MNELFTYLFDEDIL

-32 DKEII
+32 DNEII
-37 GGLLTTKKNIS
+37 GGLLNTKKNIS

-56 KATASNLTVEQKE
+56 KATASNLPVETKDMAKSE
-69 EEEQK
+69 L
-74 EEQIPGALSI
+74 GI
-84 APSTTLKTKTK
+84 ASTTEKTKTK
-95 IEEKKGEKLEKET
+95 IEETKE
-108 AKTKSFKKVTIPV
+108 AKNISKSKSVKKVTIPV

-128 KPRILQEPMAIS
+128 KPRILQEPMAIP
-140 NQIKI
+140 NQLQF
-145 KPLPLADYKK
+145 KPLPLSNYHK
-155 TSLKEIEEKR
+155 TSLNDIKQKR
-165 KEQLEIIKK
+165 KEHLQLIKN
-174 NIIEKNKKAK
+174 NIIERNEKDK
-184 GFDLQTDKRPMNF
+184 GFDLKTDKRPTNIEKV
-197 DRIKEEVENK
+197 REEVENK
-207 IQSTLQFDN
+207 IKSTLQFNN
-216 KYMNPP
+216 KYMNPI
-222 KDFSKY
+222 KDFSKC

-264 KDSKEFER
+264 KDSKEFDR
-272 WQSEMKIKDDIIKMQ
+272 WQNEMKIKDDIIKMQ

-314 QLKAAEHKKQEIINM
+314 QLKAAEHKKQELLNM

-335 KAEDIKQKK
+335 KAEDIKNKK
-344 QVIKEIKKE
+344 EVIKELHKG
-353 QENVAKQKIQK
+353 QENVVKQKIQK
-364 KKENQ
+364 VKDNQ

-389 RKIYLERR
+389 QKIYLDRR

-402 QIRELEKLPIKRTTG
+402 QIRELEKLPIRRTTG

-438 ERLALQKRMHADEIK
+438 ERLALQKRMLADEIK

-462 MQERADEIVNKAQII
+462 MQERADELINKAQII

-485 NMKEIER
+485 NQKEIER
-492 KAKKDAILAEKER
+492 KAKKDARIAEKER
-505 IKAAREKSLF
+505 LRIAREKSLF

-566 GVERKINDRQN
+566 GMERKINDKQN

-586 EKIKWVDVKIRHT
+586 EKVNWVDIKIRYK
-599 DAKKINKNMKEM
+599 DAQKSNKSTKELL
-611 INNYNNAYELSGTL
+611 NNYNNAYTLSGTL
-625 NQMIGDE
+625 NRMINDE

-644 RALNKYLQDDIKEK
+644 RALNKYLQEDIKEK
-658 NKFCFEMQQ
+658 NKFCFMMQQ
-667 KTMKKNK
+667 KTMQKAMKKNK
-674 SHGINNRRL
+674 SQMNPRRRINSNNIR
-683 SAKNNEKMNNTE
+683 ANQNEEKVNNIVQNEK
-695 KINLNN
+695 K
-701 DEEKKVNEG
+701 EEEIKVNEG
-710 SDEEEKNEIQ
+710 SDDDEQNAIKNKLQNEKL
-720 NKIDNE
+720 
-726 NILSQNHSGQR
+726 LSQNQ
-737 AHSGQPGPA
+737 AIPA
-746 DPQDRRAPASR
+746 

>member
-222 KDFSKY
+222 KDFSKC

-353 QENVAKQKIQK
+353 QENVAKQKILK

-726 NILSQNHSGQR
+726 NTLSQNQ
-737 AHSGQPGPA
+737 AIPA
-746 DPQDRRAPASR
+746 

>member
-32 DKEII
+32 DKDII

-56 KATASNLTVEQKE
+56 KATASHLSVDEKE
-69 EEEQK
+69 ESAPFPETV
-74 EEQIPGALSI
+74 G
-84 APSTTLKTKTK
+84 PSTTVGTKSKPEETK
-95 IEEKKGEKLEKET
+95 GGQKFEKELS
-108 AKTKSFKKVTIPV
+108 KPKLNKKVTIPV

-128 KPRILQEPMAIS
+128 KPRVLQEPMAIS

-145 KPLPLADYKK
+145 KPLPLANYKK

-165 KEQLEIIKK
+165 KEQLQIIKN
-174 NIIEKNKKAK
+174 NIIEKHKKAK
-184 GFDLQTDKRPMNF
+184 AFDLQTDKRPTNIEKIR
-197 DRIKEEVENK
+197 DEVENK

-216 KYMNPP
+216 KYMNPI
-222 KDFSKY
+222 KDFSKCD
-228 EADVKYNEAA
+228 ADVKYNEAA

-314 QLKAAEHKKQEIINM
+314 QIKAAEHKKQEIINM
-329 KKKAEE
+329 KKRAEE
-335 KAEDIKQKK
+335 KAEDIRQKK
-344 QVIKEIKKE
+344 EVIKEIQKE
-353 QENVAKQKIQK
+353 KENVVKQKIQK

-377 EFNELNLIAKEE
+377 EFNELNLISQEE
-389 RKIYLERR
+389 KKIYLQRR

-438 ERLALQKRMHADEIK
+438 ERLALQKKMHLDEIK

-462 MQERADEIVNKAQII
+462 MQERADELVNKAQII

-492 KAKKDAILAEKER
+492 KAKKDAIIREKER
-505 IKAAREKSLF
+505 IKAMREKSLF

-586 EKIKWVDVKIRHT
+586 EKIKWVDVKIKHT
-599 DAKKINKNMKEM
+599 DAKKVNKDLKEM
-611 INNYNNAYELSGTL
+611 LNNYNKEYELSGTL
-625 NQMIGDE
+625 NQMIDDE

-667 KTMKKNK
+667 KTMKKNTIKKNK
-674 SHGINNRRL
+674 SHGNNINNKKIEGVP
-683 SAKNNEKMNNTE
+683 SINMNNTE
-695 KINLNN
+695 KNNLNN
-701 DEEKKVNEG
+701 EDKKINDG

-726 NILSQNHSGQR
+726 NILAQN
-737 AHSGQPGPA
+737 QPIPA
-746 DPQDRRAPASR
+746 

>member
-1 MNELFTYLFDENVL
+1 MNELFTYLFDEDVL

-32 DKEII
+32 DKDII

-56 KATASNLTVEQKE
+56 KATASHLSVDEKE
-69 EEEQK
+69 EPTPSPQSV
-74 EEQIPGALSI
+74 G
-84 APSTTLKTKTK
+84 PSTTLMTKSKPEETK
-95 IEEKKGEKLEKET
+95 GGEKTDKDLT
-108 AKTKSFKKVTIPV
+108 RPKTNKKVTIPV

-145 KPLPLADYKK
+145 KPLPLANYKK

-165 KEQLEIIKK
+165 KEQLQIIKE

-184 GFDLQTDKRPMNF
+184 CFDLQTDKRPTNIEKI
-197 DRIKEEVENK
+197 REEVENK

-216 KYMNPP
+216 KYMNPI
-222 KDFSKY
+222 KDFSKC

-256 LNKILIEK
+256 LNKILVEK

-314 QLKAAEHKKQEIINM
+314 QIKAAEHKKQEIINM
-329 KKKAEE
+329 KKRAEE
-335 KAEDIKQKK
+335 KAEDIRLKK
-344 QVIKEIKKE
+344 EVIKEIQKE
-353 QENVAKQKIQK
+353 KENVVKQKIQK

-377 EFNELNLIAKEE
+377 EFNELNLISQEE
-389 RKIYLERR
+389 KKIYLQRR

-438 ERLALQKRMHADEIK
+438 ERLALQKRMHLDEIK

-462 MQERADEIVNKAQII
+462 MQERADELVNKAQII

-492 KAKKDAILAEKER
+492 KAKKDAIMREKER
-505 IKAAREKSLF
+505 IKAMREKSLF

-586 EKIKWVDVKIRHT
+586 EKIKWGDVKIRHT
-599 DAKKINKNMKEM
+599 DAKKVNKDLKEM
-611 INNYNNAYELSGTL
+611 INNYNKDYELSGTL
-625 NQMIGDE
+625 NQMIDDE

-667 KTMKKNK
+667 KTMKKNTIKKNK
-674 SHGINNRRL
+674 SHGNNINNKKIVGGVPVRE
-683 SAKNNEKMNNTE
+683 NMNNTE
-695 KINLNN
+695 KINFNN
-701 DEEKKVNEG
+701 NEDKKVNDG

-720 NKIDNE
+720 NKIENE
-726 NILSQNHSGQR
+726 NILSQNQ
-737 AHSGQPGPA
+737 AIPA
-746 DPQDRRAPASR
+746 

>member
-1 MNELFTYLFDENVL
+1 MNELFTYLFDEDVL

-32 DKEII
+32 DKDII

-56 KATASNLTVEQKE
+56 KATASHLSVDEKE
-69 EEEQK
+69 EPTPSPQSV
-74 EEQIPGALSI
+74 G
-84 APSTTLKTKTK
+84 PSTTLMTKSKPEETK
-95 IEEKKGEKLEKET
+95 GGEKTDKDLT
-108 AKTKSFKKVTIPV
+108 RPKTNKKVTIPV

-145 KPLPLADYKK
+145 KPLPLANYKK

-165 KEQLEIIKK
+165 KEQLQIIKE

-184 GFDLQTDKRPMNF
+184 GFDLQTDKRPTNIEKI
-197 DRIKEEVENK
+197 REEVEKK

-216 KYMNPP
+216 KYMNPI
-222 KDFSKY
+222 KDFSKC

-256 LNKILIEK
+256 LNKILVEK

-314 QLKAAEHKKQEIINM
+314 QIKAAEHKKQEIINM
-329 KKKAEE
+329 KKRAEE
-335 KAEDIKQKK
+335 KAEDIRLKK
-344 QVIKEIKKE
+344 EVIKEIQKE
-353 QENVAKQKIQK
+353 KENVVKQKIQK

-377 EFNELNLIAKEE
+377 EFNELNLISQEE
-389 RKIYLERR
+389 KKIYLQRR

-438 ERLALQKRMHADEIK
+438 ERLALQKRMHLDEIK

-462 MQERADEIVNKAQII
+462 MQERADELVNKAQII

-492 KAKKDAILAEKER
+492 KAKKDAIMREKER
-505 IKAAREKSLF
+505 IKAMREKSLF

-586 EKIKWVDVKIRHT
+586 EKIKWGDVKIRHT
-599 DAKKINKNMKEM
+599 DAKKVNKDLKEM
-611 INNYNNAYELSGTL
+611 INNYNKDYELSGTL
-625 NQMIGDE
+625 NQMIDDE

-667 KTMKKNK
+667 KTMKKNTIKKNK
-674 SHGINNRRL
+674 SHGNNINNKKIVGGVPVRE
-683 SAKNNEKMNNTE
+683 NMNNTE
-695 KINLNN
+695 KINFNN
-701 DEEKKVNEG
+701 NEDKKVNDG

-720 NKIDNE
+720 NKIENE
-726 NILSQNHSGQR
+726 NILSQNQ
-737 AHSGQPGPA
+737 AIPA
-746 DPQDRRAPASR
+746 

>member
-32 DKEII
+32 DKDII

-56 KATASNLTVEQKE
+56 KATASHLSVDEKE
-69 EEEQK
+69 ESAPFPETV
-74 EEQIPGALSI
+74 G
-84 APSTTLKTKTK
+84 PSTTVGTKSKPEETK
-95 IEEKKGEKLEKET
+95 GGQKFEKELS
-108 AKTKSFKKVTIPV
+108 KPKLNKKVTIPV

-128 KPRILQEPMAIS
+128 KPRVLQEPMAIS

-145 KPLPLADYKK
+145 KPLPLANYKK

-165 KEQLEIIKK
+165 KEQLQIIKN
-174 NIIEKNKKAK
+174 NIIEKHKKAK
-184 GFDLQTDKRPMNF
+184 AFELQTDKRPTNIEKIR
-197 DRIKEEVENK
+197 DEVENK

-216 KYMNPP
+216 KYMNPI
-222 KDFSKY
+222 KDFSKCD
-228 EADVKYNEAA
+228 ADVKYNEAA

-314 QLKAAEHKKQEIINM
+314 QIKAAEHKKQEIINM
-329 KKKAEE
+329 KKRAEE
-335 KAEDIKQKK
+335 KAEDIRQKK
-344 QVIKEIKKE
+344 EVIKEIQKE
-353 QENVAKQKIQK
+353 KENVVKQKIQK

-377 EFNELNLIAKEE
+377 EFNELNLISQEE
-389 RKIYLERR
+389 KKIYLQRR

-438 ERLALQKRMHADEIK
+438 ERLALQKKMHLDEIK

-462 MQERADEIVNKAQII
+462 MQERADELVNKAQII

-492 KAKKDAILAEKER
+492 KAKKDAIIREKER
-505 IKAAREKSLF
+505 IKAMREKSLF

-586 EKIKWVDVKIRHT
+586 EKIKWVDVKIKHT
-599 DAKKINKNMKEM
+599 DAKKVNKDLKEM
-611 INNYNNAYELSGTL
+611 LNNYNKEYELSGTL
-625 NQMIGDE
+625 NQMIDDE

-667 KTMKKNK
+667 KTMKKNTIKKNK
-674 SHGINNRRL
+674 SHGNNINNKKIEGIP
-683 SAKNNEKMNNTE
+683 SINMNNTE
-695 KINLNN
+695 KININN
-701 DEEKKVNEG
+701 EDKKVNDG

-726 NILSQNHSGQR
+726 NILAQN
-737 AHSGQPGPA
+737 QPIPA
-746 DPQDRRAPASR
+746 

>member
-1 MNELFTYLFDENVL
+1 MNELFTYLFDEDVL

-32 DKEII
+32 DKDII

-56 KATASNLTVEQKE
+56 KATASHLSVDEKE
-69 EEEQK
+69 EPTPSPQSV
-74 EEQIPGALSI
+74 G
-84 APSTTLKTKTK
+84 PSTTLMTKSKPEETK
-95 IEEKKGEKLEKET
+95 GGEKTDKDLT
-108 AKTKSFKKVTIPV
+108 RPKTNKKVTIPV

-128 KPRILQEPMAIS
+128 KPRILQEPMAIP

-145 KPLPLADYKK
+145 KPLPLANYKK

-165 KEQLEIIKK
+165 KEQLQIIKE

-184 GFDLQTDKRPMNF
+184 GFDLQTDKRPTNIEKI
-197 DRIKEEVENK
+197 REEVEKK

-216 KYMNPP
+216 KYMNPI
-222 KDFSKY
+222 KDFSKC

-256 LNKILIEK
+256 LNKILVEK

-314 QLKAAEHKKQEIINM
+314 QIKAAEHKKQEIINM
-329 KKKAEE
+329 KKRAEE
-335 KAEDIKQKK
+335 KAEDIRLKK
-344 QVIKEIKKE
+344 EVIKEIQKE
-353 QENVAKQKIQK
+353 KENVVKQKIQK

-377 EFNELNLIAKEE
+377 EFNELNLISQEE
-389 RKIYLERR
+389 KKIYLQRR

-417 FDPTETPGYGLL
+417 FDPTETPGYGFL

-438 ERLALQKRMHADEIK
+438 ERLVLQKRMHLDEIK

-462 MQERADEIVNKAQII
+462 MQERADELVNKAQII

-492 KAKKDAILAEKER
+492 KAKKDAIMREKER
-505 IKAAREKSLF
+505 IKAMREKSLF

-586 EKIKWVDVKIRHT
+586 EKIKWGDVKIRHT
-599 DAKKINKNMKEM
+599 DAKKVNKDLKEM
-611 INNYNNAYELSGTL
+611 INNYNKDYELSGTL
-625 NQMIGDE
+625 NQMIDDE

-667 KTMKKNK
+667 KTMKKNTIKKNK
-674 SHGINNRRL
+674 SHANNINNKKIVGGVPVRE
-683 SAKNNEKMNNTE
+683 NMNNTE
-695 KINLNN
+695 KINFNN
-701 DEEKKVNEG
+701 NEDKKVNDG

-720 NKIDNE
+720 NKIENE
-726 NILSQNHSGQR
+726 NILSQNQ
-737 AHSGQPGPA
+737 AIPA
-746 DPQDRRAPASR
+746 

>member
-1 MNELFTYLFDENVL
+1 MNELFTYLFDEDVL

-32 DKEII
+32 DKDII

-56 KATASNLTVEQKE
+56 KATASHLSVDEKE
-69 EEEQK
+69 EPTPSPQSV
-74 EEQIPGALSI
+74 G
-84 APSTTLKTKTK
+84 PSTTLMTKSKPEETK
-95 IEEKKGEKLEKET
+95 GGEKTDKDLT
-108 AKTKSFKKVTIPV
+108 RPKTNKKVTIPV

-145 KPLPLADYKK
+145 KPLPLANYKK

-165 KEQLEIIKK
+165 KEQLQIIKE

-184 GFDLQTDKRPMNF
+184 GFDLQTDKRPTNIEKI
-197 DRIKEEVENK
+197 REEVEKK

-216 KYMNPP
+216 KYMNPI
-222 KDFSKY
+222 KDFSKC

-256 LNKILIEK
+256 LNKILVEK

-314 QLKAAEHKKQEIINM
+314 QIKAAEHKKQEIINM
-329 KKKAEE
+329 KKRAEE
-335 KAEDIKQKK
+335 KAEDIRLKK
-344 QVIKEIKKE
+344 EVIKEIQKE
-353 QENVAKQKIQK
+353 KENVVKQKIQK

-377 EFNELNLIAKEE
+377 EFNELNLISQEE
-389 RKIYLERR
+389 KKIYLQRR

-438 ERLALQKRMHADEIK
+438 ERLALQKRMHLDEIK

-462 MQERADEIVNKAQII
+462 MQERADELVNKAQII

-485 NMKEIER
+485 NTKEIER
-492 KAKKDAILAEKER
+492 KAKKDAIMREKER
-505 IKAAREKSLF
+505 IKAMREKSLF

-586 EKIKWVDVKIRHT
+586 EKIKWGDVKIRHT
-599 DAKKINKNMKEM
+599 DAKKVNKDLKEM
-611 INNYNNAYELSGTL
+611 INNYNKDYELSGTL
-625 NQMIGDE
+625 NQMIDDE

-667 KTMKKNK
+667 KTMKKNTIKKNK
-674 SHGINNRRL
+674 SHANNINNKKIVGGVPVRE
-683 SAKNNEKMNNTE
+683 NMNNTE
-695 KINLNN
+695 KINFNN
-701 DEEKKVNEG
+701 NEDKKVNDG

-720 NKIDNE
+720 NKIENE
-726 NILSQNHSGQR
+726 NILSQNQ
-737 AHSGQPGPA
+737 AIPA
-746 DPQDRRAPASR
+746 